1 MERILQKSNYSPD
14 KLGKAKGKFG
24 TGTFILK
31 SGYLKVPE
39 NGSLLEITIYIFG
52 NGLSKVQTFY
62 RPA

>member
-14 KLGKAKGKFG
+14 KLGKAKGNFG

-39 NGSLLEITIYIFG
+39 NGSHL
-52 NGLSKVQTFY
+52 
-62 RPA
+62 

>member
-14 KLGKAKGKFG
+14 KLGKAKGNFG

-39 NGSLLEITIYIFG
+39 NKIQITFIKHHIYIWKWFE
-52 NGLSKVQTFY
+52 
-62 RPA
+62 